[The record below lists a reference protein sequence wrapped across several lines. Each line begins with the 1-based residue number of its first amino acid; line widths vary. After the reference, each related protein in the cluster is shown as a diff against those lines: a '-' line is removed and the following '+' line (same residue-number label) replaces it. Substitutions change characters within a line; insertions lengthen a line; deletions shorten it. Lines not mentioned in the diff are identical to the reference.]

1 MKVSLNWLKYY
12 VDVDVTVQE
21 LCDKMTLAGFEIEE
35 LIDQSQSMHN
45 VVVAKILEIE
55 KHPDSDHLLI
65 CQLDI
70 GESEP
75 VQIVTGAQNIKV
87 GDLVPAA
94 LNDSYLPCG
103 AHIVSGKLRGVP
115 SNGMLCSGE
124 ELCLTEA
131 DYEGASV
138 HGILI
143 LKETHPVGTDMRE
156 VLGLDDYIIDFK
168 ITANRPDCNCILGV
182 AKEIS
187 VVLGVPFKAPSTE
200 YKTVGGDINDYIK
213 VDVENYDLCP
223 RYIGRFVKN
232 LRIKESPRWLKH
244 CLNASGMRPI
254 NNIVDITN
262 FVMLETG
269 QPMHAFNYND
279 LSDKTISPKSNFSS
293 CSFIISPSRN

>member
-1 MKVSLNWLKYY
+1 MKISLNQLKNY
-12 VDVDVTVQE
+12 VEINVPVEE
-21 LCDKMTLAGFEIEE
+21 LCDRMVMAGFEVESIEKE
-35 LIDQSQSMHN
+35 GDNLVN
-45 VVVAKILEIE
+45 VVAARIMEIAPHE
-55 KHPDSDHLLI
+55 DSDHLQI
-65 CQLDI
+65 CQMDTGADEL
-70 GESEP
+70 

-168 ITANRPDCNCILGV
+168 ITANRPDCNCFLGV
-182 AKEIS
+182 AKEIG
-187 VVLGVPFKAPSTE
+187 VVLGTEFKMPKPE
-200 YKTVGGDINDYIK
+200 YKTAGGNINDYIS
-213 VDVENYDLCP
+213 VEVKNYDLCP
-223 RYIGRFVKN
+223 RYIK
-232 LRIKESPRWLKH
+232 RWKIYLFY
-244 CLNASGMRPI
+244 
-254 NNIVDITN
+254 IV
-262 FVMLETG
+262 F
-269 QPMHAFNYND
+269 Q
-279 LSDKTISPKSNFSS
+279 ISFSN
-293 CSFIISPSRN
+293 